1 MGSMRRTRR
10 TITLLTAGLLC
21 LLPASAAADTF
32 TVNKHGDPAPG
43 PCTADHC
50 SLREAAA
57 AATAEDGNDTIKLPS
72 TKPYLLTRSESLPAP
87 DDAKGDLD
95 FGMAFDPT
103 NDFKV
108 VHPGS
113 GLATIDA
120 SGASDRAIEVKGF
133 LKLIKVKVRGGEA
146 PAGQSGGGIAVPD
159 GALLLRRSRVIGNS
173 APERGGGIHG
183 TEANLVIKRSLIRG
197 NEAADGGGILAEA
210 EARFELER
218 STVTGNTAS
227 SGDGGGAWA
236 GTGLFFGASRIISS
250 TVAHNEAV
258 ADGGGV
264 FAGAATFI
272 SINSTITKNSAV
284 LRGGGIYSA
293 TGSFA
298 RLLSVTIARNRAD
311 SDDNGVIDHGGGI
324 FTDGGSDVVEIRN
337 SLLVKN
343 RETAG
348 EISECDAPAPVGIE
362 SLGGNLITSAAGCP
376 FFDDPEDILDPNP
389 GIAKLQSAGGPTQTV
404 PLKAGSPAIDEADG
418 PSPQPFDQ
426 RGRERDDPD
435 IGAYER

>member
-1 MGSMRRTRR
+1 MRRSRQP
-10 TITLLTAGLLC
+10 IAPLLAGLAL
-21 LLPASAAADTF
+21 LLPAAAAADTLE
-32 TVNKHGDPAPG
+32 VNRRGDPAPG

-50 SLREAAA
+50 TLREAVAT
-57 AATAEDGNDTIKLPS
+57 ATAEDGNDTIELPS
-72 TKPYLLTRSESLPAP
+72 KKPYLLKRAESLPAP

-95 FGMAFDPT
+95 FGMAFAQG
-103 NDFKV
+103 NDFRV
-108 VHPGS
+108 IHPGS

-120 SGASDRAIEVKGF
+120 AAGAGDRAIEVNGF
-133 LKLIKVKVRGGEA
+133 LKLIRVKVRGGEA
-146 PAGQSGGGIAVPD
+146 PAGQSGGGISVTD
-159 GALLLRRSRVIGNS
+159 GALVLRKSRVVGNS
-173 APERGGGIHG
+173 APAGGGGIHG
-183 TEANLVIKRSLIRG
+183 AEGNLIIERSTIRG
-197 NEAADGGGILAEA
+197 NEAADGGGILVEDD
-210 EARFELER
+210 ARFELDR
-218 STVTGNTAS
+218 TTVTGNIAF

-236 GTGLFFGASRIISS
+236 GTGLFNGASRIVSS

-264 FAGAATFI
+264 FAGAATFV
-272 SINSTITKNSAV
+272 SLNSTITKNSAA
-284 LRGGGIYSA
+284 LRGGGVYSA

-298 RLLSVTIARNRAD
+298 RLNGMTIARNRAD

-324 FTDGGSDVVEIRN
+324 FADGGSDVVEIRN

-343 RETAG
+343 HETAG

-362 SLGGNLITSAAGCP
+362 SLGGNLITSTFGCP
-376 FFDDPEDILDPNP
+376 FFDDPEDIIDPSP

-418 PSPQPFDQ
+418 PNPQLFDQ

-435 IGAYER
+435 IGSYER